1 MDALNL
7 QVEMISVCSTDGQ
20 LKPLRFRF
28 EDAEHRLQTVSITE
42 ILCDKEICYVGIE
55 AFQYVCKGIMDGAE
69 KMFELRYTV
78 RSHKW
83 ILFREIY

>member
-1 MDALNL
+1 MDVLNI
-7 QVEMISVCSTDGQ
+7 QVEMISLCSTDGK
-20 LKPLRFRF
+20 LRPLRFRF
-28 EDAEHRLQTVSITE
+28 EDESHCLQTVPVTE

-55 AFQYVCKGIMDGAE
+55 AFQFVCKGILGGRE

>member
-7 QVEMISVCSTDGQ
+7 QIEMISLCSTDGR
-20 LKPLRFRF
+20 LRPLRFRF
-28 EDAEHRLQTVSITE
+28 EDEAHHLQTVCITE
-42 ILCDKEICYVGIE
+42 IVCDKQISYVGIE
-55 AFQYVCKGIMDGAE
+55 AFQFVCRGTLGGRE

-83 ILFREIY
+83 ILFREIC

>member
-1 MDALNL
+1 MDALNI
-7 QVEMISVCSTDGQ
+7 QVEMLCTCSTDGQ
-20 LKPLRFRF
+20 LRPLRFRF
-28 EDAEHRLQTVSITE
+28 EDAAHRLRTVSVTE
-42 ILCDKEICYVGIE
+42 VLCDKEICYVGIE
-55 AFQYVCKGIMDGAE
+55 AFQFVCKGLVEGAE